1 VANAETLN
9 YIATK
14 FSGQIYVAQGNMDG
28 EHKLEAAV
36 KKISAVHYFNS
47 FGETKIDGL
56 KIGFCHH
63 PETGQFYLERER
75 FDYIFMDIPINLGK
89 KKLMVVVLLI
99 RVI

>member
-36 KKISAVHYFNS
+36 KK
-47 FGETKIDGL
+47 
-56 KIGFCHH
+56 
-63 PETGQFYLERER
+63 
-75 FDYIFMDIPINLGK
+75 
-89 KKLMVVVLLI
+89 
-99 RVI
+99 